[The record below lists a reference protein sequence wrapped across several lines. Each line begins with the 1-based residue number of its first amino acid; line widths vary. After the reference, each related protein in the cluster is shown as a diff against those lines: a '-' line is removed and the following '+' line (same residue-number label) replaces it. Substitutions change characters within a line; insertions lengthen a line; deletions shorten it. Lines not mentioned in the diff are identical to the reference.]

1 MKRVSDLGNDN
12 HEILNVVTLSRLG
25 RICKQSGSRDSGH
38 IDCRSMKLPEDNEII
53 RVVLDGNVDAY
64 GRIVRKYQKPI
75 YNLMYRASRSEHLS
89 MEMTQEVFT
98 RAYEKLHRFDPGRRF
113 YSWLFAIGANLA
125 RDYLRRVGRE
135 LLFSEAE
142 IDGNALADDRL
153 SHAAAF
159 EQQNELSHIMRQL
172 DNLPFD
178 YREALILRYR
188 EELPMKEVARA
199 LALSTSG
206 AKMRVHRALKHLR
219 AMLAANGRVGSP
231 EIEKA
236 GK

>member
-1 MKRVSDLGNDN
+1 
-12 HEILNVVTLSRLG
+12 
-25 RICKQSGSRDSGH
+25 
-38 IDCRSMKLPEDNEII
+38 MKLPEDNEII
-53 RVVLDGNVDAY
+53 RVVLDGNVNAY

-75 YNLMYRASRSEHLS
+75 YNLMYRASKSEQLS

-98 RAYEKLHRFDPGRRF
+98 RAYEKLDRFDPGRRF
-113 YSWLFAIGANLA
+113 FSWLFAIGANLA

-142 IDGNALADDRL
+142 IDGNELADNRL
-153 SHAAAF
+153 NHATAF
-159 EQQNELSHIMRQL
+159 EQHNELSHIMQL
-172 DNLPFD
+172 LDKLPFD

-188 EELPMKEVARA
+188 EDLSMKEVASA

-206 AKMRVHRALKHLR
+206 AKMRVHRGLKQLR
-219 AMLAANGRVGSP
+219 TMLAANGR
-231 EIEKA
+231 IESSQIGKA